1 MRIILAALPL
11 ALALAGCQRE
21 EAPAD
26 EIVKSAEQLV
36 GAQKPEPVRLAQGPY
51 APRDTC
57 TGLKGADEFRQAL
70 AAAVEARDADALVA
84 LAAEDVKLDFG
95 GGTGWEE
102 LKKRLTAEDRQLWQE
117 LGELLT
123 LGCSANKQG
132 GLTIPW
138 YFDQSIQGV
147 DPFMGMIVTGER
159 VPVLSSPEEGAD
171 TVATLSWD
179 VVEITAMKP
188 DEPFQKVQTS
198 EDQEGYVATDKLR
211 SLIDYRLL
219 AASRN
224 GNWRIVSL
232 VAGD

>member
-1 MRIILAALPL
+1 MKALIAALPL
-11 ALALAGCQRE
+11 ILLLTACERE
-21 EAPAD
+21 QAPAD
-26 EIVKSAEQLV
+26 EVAESAEKLV
-36 GAQKPEPVRLAQGPY
+36 GAEKPEPLKLAQGPY

-57 TGLKGADEFRQAL
+57 GDLKGAAEFRQAL
-70 AAAVEARDADALVA
+70 AAAVEGRDADALVA

-95 GGTGWEE
+95 GGTGRAE
-102 LKKRLTAEDRQLWQE
+102 LKKRLTAEDRMLWRE

-138 YFDQSIQGV
+138 YFDQSIPDV
-147 DPFMGMIVTGER
+147 DPMMGMIVTGEN
-159 VPVLSSPEEGAD
+159 VPLLSAPDEEAE

-179 VVEITAMKP
+179 VVEIDAMKP
-188 DEPFQKVQTS
+188 DDAFQKVETKDGKQ
-198 EDQEGYVATDKLR
+198 GFIATDMLR
-211 SLIDYRLL
+211 SLIDYRIL
-219 AASRN
+219 ASSRN

>member
-1 MRIILAALPL
+1 MKALIAALPL
-11 ALALAGCQRE
+11 VLMLTACERE

-26 EIVKSAEQLV
+26 EVAESAEKLV
-36 GAQKPEPVRLAQGPY
+36 GAKTPEPPKLARGPY

-57 TGLKGADEFRQAL
+57 GDLEGAPEFRQAL

-95 GGTGWEE
+95 GGAGRGE
-102 LKKRLTAEDRQLWQE
+102 LKKRLTAEDRKLWQE

-138 YFDQSIQGV
+138 YFDQSIPAV
-147 DPFMGMIVTGER
+147 DPFMGMIVTGEN
-159 VPVLSSPEEGAD
+159 VPVLSSPEDDAEPV
-171 TVATLSWD
+171 TVLSWD
-179 VVEITAMKP
+179 VVEISTLQPEDAY
-188 DEPFQKVQTS
+188 QKVETTGGQ
-198 EDQEGYVATDKLR
+198 QGFVATDKLR

-219 AASRN
+219 ASSRN

>member
-1 MRIILAALPL
+1 MKALIAALPL
-11 ALALAGCQRE
+11 VLLLTACERE

-26 EIVKSAEQLV
+26 EVAESAEKLV
-36 GAQKPEPVRLAQGPY
+36 GAERPEAPKLAQGPY

-57 TGLKGADEFRQAL
+57 GDLEGAPQFRQAL

-95 GGTGWEE
+95 GGTGRVE
-102 LKKRLTAEDRQLWQE
+102 LKKRLSAEDRKLWQE
-117 LGELLT
+117 LGELLA

-138 YFDQSIQGV
+138 YFDESIPAV
-147 DPFMGMIVTGER
+147 DPFMGMIVTGEN
-159 VPVLSSPEEGAD
+159 VPVLSSPEDDAE
-171 TVATLSWD
+171 TVTVLSWD
-179 VVEITAMKP
+179 VVEISTLRPEDAY
-188 DEPFQKVQTS
+188 QKVETTGGQ
-198 EDQEGYVATDKLR
+198 QGFVATDKLR

-219 AASRN
+219 ASSRN

>member
-1 MRIILAALPL
+1 MKALIAALPL
-11 ALALAGCQRE
+11 ILLLTACERE

-26 EIVKSAEQLV
+26 EVAESAERLV
-36 GAQKPEPVRLAQGPY
+36 GGEKPEPAKLAEGSY

-57 TGLKGADEFRQAL
+57 GDLEGAAEFRQAL
-70 AAAVEARDADALVA
+70 AEAVQMRDADALVA

-95 GGTGWEE
+95 GGAGRAE
-102 LKKRLTAEDRQLWQE
+102 LKKRLTAADRKLWEE
-117 LGELLT
+117 LGELLA

-138 YFDQSIQGV
+138 YFDQSIESV
-147 DPFMGMIVTGER
+147 DPYMGMIVTGEK
-159 VPVLSSPEEGAD
+159 VPVMSSPEENAD
-171 TVATLSWD
+171 TVTTLSWD
-179 VVEITAMKP
+179 VVEIAAMKP
-188 DEPFQKVQTS
+188 DDPFQKVETTGG
-198 EDQEGYVATDKLR
+198 ETGYIATDKLR

-224 GNWRIVSL
+224 GTWRIVSL

>member
-1 MRIILAALPL
+1 MKALIAALPL
-11 ALALAGCQRE
+11 VLLLSACERE

-26 EIVKSAEQLV
+26 EVAESAERLV
-36 GAQKPEPVRLAQGPY
+36 GAEKPEPTTLAEGPY

-57 TGLKGADEFRQAL
+57 GDLEGAAAFRQAL
-70 AAAVEARDADALVA
+70 AEAVRSRDADALVA

-95 GGTGWEE
+95 GGTGRAE
-102 LKKRLTAEDRQLWQE
+102 LKKRLTAEDRKLWQE
-117 LGELLT
+117 LEELLA

-138 YFDQSIQGV
+138 YFDQPIEGV
-147 DPFMGMIVTGER
+147 DPMMGMIVTGES
-159 VPVLSSPEEGAD
+159 VPLLGSPDEDA
-171 TVATLSWD
+171 TAVATLSWD
-179 VVEITAMKP
+179 VVEISTLQP
-188 DEPFQKVQTS
+188 DEPFQKVETTGG
-198 EDQEGYVATDKLR
+198 EEGYIATDKLR

-219 AASRN
+219 ATSRN

>member
-1 MRIILAALPL
+1 MKALIAALPL
-11 ALALAGCQRE
+11 VLLLSACERE

-26 EIVKSAEQLV
+26 EVAESAERLV
-36 GAQKPEPVRLAQGPY
+36 GAETPEPAKLAEGPY

-57 TGLKGADEFRQAL
+57 GDLEGAAAFRRAL
-70 AAAVEARDADALVA
+70 AEAVQARDADALVA

-95 GGTGWEE
+95 GGSGRAG
-102 LKKRLTAEDRQLWQE
+102 LKKRLTAEDRKLWQE
-117 LGELLT
+117 LEELLA

-138 YFDQSIQGV
+138 YFDQPIEGV
-147 DPFMGMIVTGER
+147 DPFMGMIVTGEG
-159 VPVLSSPEEGAD
+159 VPLLGSPDEDGTA
-171 TVATLSWD
+171 VATLSWD
-179 VVEITAMKP
+179 VVEISTLQP
-188 DEPFQKVQTS
+188 DEPFQKVETTGG
-198 EDQEGYVATDKLR
+198 EEGYIATDKLR

-219 AASRN
+219 ATSRN

>member
-1 MRIILAALPL
+1 MKALIAALPL
-11 ALALAGCQRE
+11 ALLLTACERE

-26 EIVKSAEQLV
+26 DVAKSAEKLV
-36 GAQKPEPVRLAQGPY
+36 GAQTPEPPKLAQGPY
-51 APRDTC
+51 APRDAC
-57 TGLKGADEFRQAL
+57 GDLKGAAEFRQAL

-95 GGTGWEE
+95 GGTGRAE
-102 LKKRLTAEDRQLWQE
+102 LKKRLTADDRKLWQE
-117 LGELLT
+117 LGELLA

-138 YFDQSIQGV
+138 YFDQSITDV
-147 DPFMGMIVTGER
+147 DPFMGMIVTGEN
-159 VPVLSSPEEGAD
+159 VPLLSAPDETAETA
-171 TVATLSWD
+171 ATLSWD
-179 VVEITAMKP
+179 VVEIDAMKP
-188 DEPFQKVQTS
+188 DDAFQKVETKDGKQ
-198 EDQEGYVATDKLR
+198 GFIATDMLR

-219 AASRN
+219 ASSRN

>member
-1 MRIILAALPL
+1 MKALIAALPL
-11 ALALAGCQRE
+11 VLLLTACERE

-26 EIVKSAEQLV
+26 EVAESAEELV
-36 GAQKPEPVRLAQGPY
+36 GVDQPDAPKLAQGPY

-57 TGLKGADEFRQAL
+57 GDLEGAAEFRQAL
-70 AAAVEARDADALVA
+70 AAAVAERDADALVA

-95 GGTGWEE
+95 GGTGQAE

-138 YFDQSIQGV
+138 YFDQTISNV
-147 DPFMGMIVTGER
+147 DPFMGMIVTGET
-159 VPVLSSPEEGAD
+159 VPLLSAPDEEAEI
-171 TVATLSWD
+171 VASLSWD
-179 VVEITAMKP
+179 VVEIDALKP
-188 DEPFQKVQTS
+188 DDAFQKVETRDGKQ
-198 EDQEGYVATDKLR
+198 GFIATDKLR

>member
-1 MRIILAALPL
+1 MKALIAALPL
-11 ALALAGCQRE
+11 ALLLTACERE

-26 EIVKSAEQLV
+26 DVAKSAGKLV
-36 GAQKPEPVRLAQGPY
+36 GAETPEPPKLAQGPY

-57 TGLKGADEFRQAL
+57 GDLEGAGEFRQAL

-95 GGTGWEE
+95 GGTGRAE
-102 LKKRLTAEDRQLWQE
+102 LKKRLTAEDRELWKE

-138 YFDQSIQGV
+138 YFDQSIADV
-147 DPFMGMIVTGER
+147 DPFMGMIVTGEG
-159 VPVLSSPEEGAD
+159 VPLLDTPGEEGKR
-171 TVATLSWD
+171 VASISWD
-179 VVEITAMKP
+179 VVEIETLKP
-188 DEPFQKVQTS
+188 DDPFQKVLSKDGLQ
-198 EDQEGYVATDKLR
+198 GFIATNKLR

-219 AASRN
+219 ATSRN